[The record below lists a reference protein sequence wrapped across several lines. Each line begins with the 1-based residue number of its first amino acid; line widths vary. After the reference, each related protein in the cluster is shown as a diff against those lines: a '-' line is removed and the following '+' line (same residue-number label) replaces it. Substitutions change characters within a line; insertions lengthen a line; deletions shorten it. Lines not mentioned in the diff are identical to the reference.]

1 VAAFGIIRDDAM
13 ATASEVHPT
22 EAHASSA
29 AAERAWP
36 ETFVRLLPLLAI
48 PLMVLML
55 VALAASGPSLLA
67 PTAMPHR
74 YPSWMAGPL
83 AGLWPGAVPRPRELE
98 WLVTATL
105 VAMFIA
111 YLLSVWG
118 AGYIDARWV
127 IGVLVAVQM
136 IVFLAPPM
144 SFTDVFNYINYARM
158 GVVHHLNP
166 YTILPI
172 HEPHSDPAYA
182 ISNWHHLLTPYGPLF
197 TLLTYALVPLGVAA
211 SFWVIKLVVLVC
223 SLALL
228 GLVWWGARM
237 IGRVPAVAIAF
248 VGLNP
253 IVLIW
258 GAGADHYDVVVMLL
272 VVGAML
278 LLVAP
283 HPPLQTWRW
292 RFATELPPSSNEIV
306 AGVLLIAAV
315 SVKASAAVFV
325 PIGIA
330 LAKRNRRVMLT
341 SVGASL
347 LLMVAATLAVFG
359 PHLGGVQAQS
369 TLTLPEGLPNLLGL
383 ALGLG
388 GETAWLRGVL
398 SGVTAVFVLAVVARA
413 WRRPIGRLEYVCVC
427 ALAFVFTLGWSAPW
441 YVLLPL
447 PFAALAANTHWRSVL
462 ALYTIYA
469 LLASSPSLPN
479 FERAIHFYPRST
491 ALGRAHV
498 DQFAD
503 LAAK

>member
-1 VAAFGIIRDDAM
+1 M
-13 ATASEVHPT
+13 ATASELNPA
-22 EAHASSA
+22 EAHAGA
-29 AAERAWP
+29 APAERPWP
-36 ETFVRLLPLLAI
+36 LKLVGLLPLLAI

-67 PTAMPHR
+67 PTAMPHH

-83 AGLWPGAVPRPRELE
+83 AGVWPGAVPRPRDLQ

-111 YLLSVWG
+111 YLLSAWS
-118 AGYIDARWV
+118 AGYINARWV
-127 IGVLVAVQM
+127 IGVLLAVQV
-136 IVFLAPPM
+136 ILFLAPPM

-166 YTILPI
+166 YTTLPI

-182 ISNWHHLLTPYGPLF
+182 ISNWHYLLTPYAPLF

-211 SFWVIKLVVLVC
+211 SFWVIKLVVLVS

-258 GAGADHYDVVVMLL
+258 GAGADHYDVVVMVL
-272 VVGAML
+272 VVGAMF
-278 LLVAP
+278 LLVAR
-283 HPPLQTWRW
+283 HPPLQTRRL
-292 RFATELPPSSNEIV
+292 RFAAELPPSSNEIV

-315 SVKASAAVFV
+315 SVKASAAVFL

-341 SVGASL
+341 SMAASL
-347 LLMVAATLAVFG
+347 LVIVATTLAVFG
-359 PHLGGVQAQS
+359 PHLGGVRAQS
-369 TLTLPEGLPNLLGL
+369 TLTSPEGLPNLLGL

-398 SGVTAVFVLAVVARA
+398 GGVTAVFVLGVAARA
-413 WRRPIGRLEYVCVC
+413 WRRPAGRMEYVCVS

-447 PFAALAANTHWRSVL
+447 PFAALAANTRWRAVL

-469 LLASSPSLPN
+469 LLASSPNFPN
-479 FERAIHFYPRST
+479 LERAIHFYPRST
-491 ALGRAHV
+491 ALGREHV